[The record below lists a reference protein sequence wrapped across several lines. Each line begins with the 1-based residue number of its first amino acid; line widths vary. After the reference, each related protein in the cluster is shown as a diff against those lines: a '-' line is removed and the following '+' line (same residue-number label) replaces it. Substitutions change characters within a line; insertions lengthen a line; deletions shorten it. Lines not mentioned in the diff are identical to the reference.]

1 MKVKDL
7 IAELSS
13 LDPDMEIAVLDGFNG
28 GGQPR
33 ALNFGPTVWDKE
45 TLEEMADL
53 DDSPDYSDLSV
64 KEGTEIVVMGYGCY

>member
-7 IAELSS
+7 INELSV
-13 LDPDMEIAVLDGFNG
+13 LDPEMEVAVLDGFNG

-33 ALNFGPTVWDKE
+33 AINYGPQVWDTE

>member
-7 IAELSS
+7 IDDLMDF
-13 LDPDMEIAVLDGFNG
+13 DPEMEVAILNGFNG

-33 ALNFGPTVWDKE
+33 ALNFGPTIWDKE
-45 TLEEMADL
+45 TLEEMAEFDM
-53 DDSPDYSDLSV
+53 SPDYSDLDV